1 MKISQFIRNKIMI
14 LIPILLLLFL
24 CIFSAIYILQ
34 NKNPNAPPSALLNK
48 KLPSFST
55 KSLHN
60 EYVYLS
66 SDNLKKKYTLINF
79 FASWCAPCKIEHPLF
94 FILSEDF
101 SDLFLL
107 GINYKDKKEDAI
119 NYLNEDGNPYNFIGV
134 DKEGKLGLEFGV
146 IGLPETFIINNEGKI
161 IYKHLGPL
169 SKKIIED
176 EIKPFL
182 Q

>member
-1 MKISQFIRNKIMI
+1 MR
-14 LIPILLLLFL
+14 
-24 CIFSAIYILQ
+24 
-34 NKNPNAPPSALLNK
+34 
-48 KLPSFST
+48 
-55 KSLHN
+55 
-60 EYVYLS
+60 
-66 SDNLKKKYTLINF
+66 
-79 FASWCAPCKIEHPLF
+79 
-94 FILSEDF
+94 
-101 SDLFLL
+101 
-107 GINYKDKKEDAI
+107 INYNNISELLDAIKNLDIKMIDLRFIDIPGTEQHFTIPI